1 MTQVMDKD
9 KIVYVVD
16 DDPAVLESLDGLFRS
31 AGLPAALF
39 DSIEGF
45 LAASRPD
52 VASCLVLDVGL
63 PGRSGLD
70 FHREL
75 DKLGIHLPVVF
86 ITGHGDVRMSVRAMR
101 DGAIDFLTKPFRHD
115 ELLDAIDRGLQQDR
129 LNRSDRAVV
138 ADLRSRFEMLTPR
151 EQQIMGLVVEG
162 MRNKIAA
169 ARLGLSEITVK
180 VHRAQV
186 MRKMDARS
194 LVDLVRMAEK
204 LGLRTDGRPTSQ
216 TE

>member
-1 MTQVMDKD
+1 MTQVMDRE
-9 KIVYVVD
+9 KIVYIVD
-16 DDPAVLESLDGLFRS
+16 DDPAVLESLDSLLRS
-31 AGLPAALF
+31 AGLHAALF
-39 DSIEGF
+39 GSIEAF
-45 LAASRPD
+45 LAANRPD
-52 VASCLVLDVGL
+52 IPGCLVLDVRL

-86 ITGHGDVRMSVRAMR
+86 ITGHGDVPMSVRAMR
-101 DGAIDFLTKPFRHD
+101 DGAIDFLTKPFRYD
-115 ELLDAIDRGLQQDR
+115 ELLDAIDRGLQRDR

-138 ADLRSRFEMLTPR
+138 AGLRSRFETLTPR
-151 EQQIMGLVVEG
+151 EQEIMGLVVEG
-162 MRNKIAA
+162 MLNKVAA

-194 LVDLVRMAEK
+194 LVDLVRMAGK
-204 LGLRTDGRPTSQ
+204 LGLLTDGRPTSQ
-216 TE
+216 IE